1 MPIFTDREFK
11 KVIVVNR
18 GKPKLEILNQIFKS
32 ELYVFNTIDE
42 FNDLGGKINYDFDLI
57 INATSSGVDGNSVGI
72 SLKVFERCPLV
83 VDIFYG
89 PKPTKFMIEAKSNG
103 AIKVVDGLEML
114 VEQAAESFFL
124 WTGLIPE
131 TKAVLNNL
139 RNKITSKNEKK

>member
-1 MPIFTDREFK
+1 MGPRQVDLSEF
-11 KVIVVNR
+11 R
-18 GKPKLEILNQIFKS
+18 PK
-32 ELYVFNTIDE
+32 
-42 FNDLGGKINYDFDLI
+42 
-57 INATSSGVDGNSVGI
+57 
-72 SLKVFERCPLV
+72 SLKHRKNPF
-83 VDIFYG
+83 FYG